1 MNLPK
6 LYSVAMPTPHLESL
20 EPDPNVCG
28 TNHFICWNPSKD
40 YSQDDFTK
48 LLRQLREKHGD
59 SVDVLFTLE
68 KEYGFQFLDVLEYRY
83 VDDRT
88 MHIGNRL

>member
-20 EPDPNVCG
+20 EPDPNDCG

-48 LLRQLREKHGD
+48 LLRQLRKKHGD